1 MSTGNLP
8 SMLGMTVRSSPAP
21 VMARIWACSSIT
33 DSTSTGERES
43 SSIPGVARTAAPG
56 RVCVQAATSITEHPA
71 TRADHA
77 RARDRLA
84 EPGMIEGIPRPSN
97 TVAT

>member
-1 MSTGNLP
+1 
-8 SMLGMTVRSSPAP
+8 
-21 VMARIWACSSIT
+21 
-33 DSTSTGERES
+33 
-43 SSIPGVARTAAPG
+43 
-56 RVCVQAATSITEHPA
+56 VCVQAATNITEHPA

-84 EPGMIEGIPRPSN
+84 EPGMIEGIARPSN